1 MSVNIICIKKTNFY
15 GPDGKEAFDL
25 TTLSIAVI
33 QCQWLLSTIVE
44 HWRKDTILKLRA
56 VVATIQLKSE
66 NDTLR
71 SIIIFKARN
80 VFISSV
86 SGTHMSSELDS

>member
-1 MSVNIICIKKTNFY
+1 MDFNIICIKKTNFY
-15 GPDGKEAFDL
+15 GPDVFDL
-25 TTLSIAVI
+25 TTLSMSVI
-33 QCQWLLSTIVE
+33 QCRWLLSTTVE
-44 HWRKDTILKLRA
+44 HWRKNTTLKLR
-56 VVATIQLKSE
+56 VVIATIQLKSE

-86 SGTHMSSELDS
+86 RETHMSSELDS